1 MRSLVS
7 ELTRRGL
14 GINVKDPRAI
24 QKVYSW
30 LSELGLGL
38 LVEVSTTGIEVPD
51 AVLSSGDPAV
61 FACWL
66 AMTLT
71 ATRRVALGVDLG
83 SRHLGLAAVVGGVL
97 AFSCVARNPKRLVHV
112 ISALIGLGAEVHVRI
127 GYSSHLAALAKQ
139 LYKKLEAVGAQ
150 VELLG
155 NEQVKESVVLG
166 DFTQLGKLS
175 SHELDALKI
184 ALARDAGTSYSR
196 ASTHRY

>member
-38 LVEVSTTGIEVPD
+38 LVEVRTTGIEVPD

-71 ATRRVALGVDLG
+71 ATKRVALGVDLG
-83 SRHLGLAAVVGGVL
+83 SRHLGLAAVVG
-97 AFSCVARNPKRLVHV
+97 
-112 ISALIGLGAEVHVRI
+112 
-127 GYSSHLAALAKQ
+127 
-139 LYKKLEAVGAQ
+139 
-150 VELLG
+150 
-155 NEQVKESVVLG
+155 
-166 DFTQLGKLS
+166 
-175 SHELDALKI
+175 
-184 ALARDAGTSYSR
+184 
-196 ASTHRY
+196 